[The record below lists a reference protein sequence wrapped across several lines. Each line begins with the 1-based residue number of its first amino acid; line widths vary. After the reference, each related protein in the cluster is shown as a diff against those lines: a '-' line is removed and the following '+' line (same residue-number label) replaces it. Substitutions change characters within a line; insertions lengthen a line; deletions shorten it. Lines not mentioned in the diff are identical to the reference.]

1 MVIKK
6 QWTFYLFCVILNQ
19 MKWEIKQFNSLVST
33 NVTARDYPAGTI
45 VMAETQT
52 GGRGRYGRVWQSPRG
67 NLYVSFVFESKPERD
82 MYLSFLTGLAL
93 AESLPE
99 FNVRLKW
106 PNDVLLDG
114 KKVAGILLE
123 SVGNK
128 IIVGIGV
135 NLVSHPD
142 KNMLYPASNL
152 GGRLTPIGLVKR
164 LIIQYNALLD
174 VFEKK
179 GFKKIR
185 NRWLDLAVGVGETIS
200 VHLPNE
206 EVIGTFKGISDEGAL
221 RLKLKKTER
230 LITAGDVFFI

>member
-1 MVIKK
+1 M
-6 QWTFYLFCVILNQ
+6 FCVILTQ

-33 NVTARDYPAGTI
+33 NTTARDYPAGTI

-52 GGRGRYGRVWQSPRG
+52 GGRGRYGRVWQSPKG
-67 NLYVSFVFESKPERD
+67 NLYVSFVFKSDKKRD

-99 FNVRLKW
+99 FDVHLKW

-123 SVGNK
+123 NSGDK

-135 NLVSHPD
+135 NLVHNPT
-142 KNMLYPASNL
+142 KNMLYPTANL
-152 GGRLTPIGLVKR
+152 GGRLSPIGLVKR
-164 LIIQYNALLD
+164 LMIQYDALFD
-174 VFEKK
+174 VFEEK

-185 NRWLDLAVGVGETIS
+185 ARWLDLAVGVGETIS
-200 VHLPNE
+200 VHLPAE

-221 RLKLKKTER
+221 LLKVGKQVR
-230 LITAGDVFFI
+230 AITAGDVFLI

>member
-1 MVIKK
+1 
-6 QWTFYLFCVILNQ
+6 

-33 NVTARDYPAGTI
+33 NLTARSCEPGTI

-52 GGRGRYGRVWQSPRG
+52 GGRGRYGRVWQSPKG
-67 NLYVSFVFESKPERD
+67 NLYVSFVFESDPKRD
-82 MYLSFLTGLAL
+82 PYLSFITGLAL

-99 FNVRLKW
+99 FSVQLKW

-123 SVGNK
+123 TTGDK

-135 NLVSHPD
+135 NLLINPD
-142 KNMLYPASNL
+142 KNMLYPTANL
-152 GGRLTPIGLVKR
+152 GGKLSPIALVKR
-164 LIIQYNALLD
+164 LMIQYEALFR
-174 VFEKK
+174 VFEQK

-185 NRWLDLAVGVGETIS
+185 SRWLDLAVGVGETIS

-206 EVIGTFKGISDEGAL
+206 ELIGQFKGISPEGAL
-221 RLKLKKTER
+221 LLKVGKVVHS
-230 LITAGDVFFI
+230 ITAGDVFLI

>member
-1 MVIKK
+1 
-6 QWTFYLFCVILNQ
+6 

-33 NVTARDYPAGTI
+33 NTTARDCPVGTI

-67 NLYVSFVFESKPERD
+67 NLYVSFVFESNSMRD
-82 MYLSFLTGLAL
+82 KYLSFLTGLAL

-123 SVGNK
+123 TTKNK
-128 IIVGIGV
+128 VIVGIGV
-135 NLVSHPD
+135 NLISNPE
-142 KNMLYPASNL
+142 KNMLYPTANL

-164 LIIQYNALLD
+164 LMIQYDALLA
-174 VFEKK
+174 VFDKK

-185 NRWLDLAVGVGETIS
+185 ARWLDLATGVGETIS
-200 VHLPNE
+200 VHLPTE
-206 EVIGTFKGISDEGAL
+206 ELIGTFKGISDEGAL
-221 RLKLKKTER
+221 LLKTGKKVR
-230 LITAGDVFFI
+230 SITVGDVFLI

>member
-1 MVIKK
+1 
-6 QWTFYLFCVILNQ
+6 
-19 MKWEIKQFNSLVST
+19 MKWEIKQFNSLEST
-33 NVTARDYPAGTI
+33 NTTARGCAPGTV

-52 GGRGRYGRVWQSPRG
+52 AGRGRYGRVWQSPAG
-67 NLYVSFVFESKPERD
+67 NLYASFVFERNKQYD
-82 MYLSFLTGLAL
+82 MYMSFLTGLAL

-123 SVGNK
+123 TTEDK

-135 NLVSHPD
+135 NLISNPD
-142 KNMLYPASNL
+142 KNMLYPTANL
-152 GGRLTPIGLVKR
+152 GGRLSAIGLVKR
-164 LIIQYNALLD
+164 LIIQYDALMEVL
-174 VFEKK
+174 KTK

-185 NRWLDLAVGVGETIS
+185 ARWLDLAVGYKETIS

-206 EVIGTFKGISDEGAL
+206 EVIGVFQDISDEGTL
-221 RLKLKKTER
+221 ILKTKDGKR
-230 LITAGDVFFI
+230 QITAGDVFLI

>member
-1 MVIKK
+1 
-6 QWTFYLFCVILNQ
+6 
-19 MKWEIKQFNSLVST
+19 MKWEIKQFNSLIST
-33 NVTARDYPAGTI
+33 NTTARDYPVGSI

-52 GGRGRYGRVWQSPRG
+52 GGRGRYGRVWQSPKG
-67 NLYVSFVFESKPERD
+67 NLYVSFVFESNPKRD
-82 MYLSFLTGLAL
+82 KYLSFLTGLAL

-123 SVGNK
+123 TYGNK

-135 NLVSHPD
+135 NLVNNPE
-142 KNMLYPASNL
+142 KNMLYPTANL
-152 GGRLTPIGLVKR
+152 GGRLSPIALVKR
-164 LIIQYNALLD
+164 LMIQYDALFD

-185 NRWLDLAVGVGETIS
+185 DRWIDLATGIGDTIS
-200 VHLPNE
+200 VHLPTE
-206 EVIGTFKGISDEGAL
+206 ELIGIFKGISDEGAL
-221 RLKLKKTER
+221 LLKTGKKVR
-230 LITAGDVFFI
+230 SITAGDVFLI

>member
-1 MVIKK
+1 
-6 QWTFYLFCVILNQ
+6 

-33 NVTARDYPAGTI
+33 NTTARDYPAGTI

-67 NLYVSFVFESKPERD
+67 NLYVSFVFESDPVRD
-82 MYLSFLTGLAL
+82 KYLSFLTGLAL

-99 FNVRLKW
+99 FDVHLKW

-123 SVGNK
+123 NGGNK

-135 NLVSHPD
+135 NLVSHPE
-142 KNMLYPASNL
+142 KNMLYKTTDL
-152 GGRLTPIGLVKR
+152 GGRLSPIALVKR
-164 LIIQYNALLD
+164 LIIQYDALFA
-174 VFEKK
+174 VFKEK

-185 NRWLDLAVGVGETIS
+185 ARWLDLASGVGETIS
-200 VHLPNE
+200 VHLPDRE
-206 EVIGTFKGISDEGAL
+206 IVGTFKGISMEGAL
-221 RLKLKKTER
+221 LIKQEKSVQA
-230 LITAGDVFFI
+230 ITAGDVFLI

>member
-1 MVIKK
+1 
-6 QWTFYLFCVILNQ
+6 

-33 NVTARDYPAGTI
+33 NLTARSFGPGTV

-67 NLYVSFVFESKPERD
+67 NLYVSFVFESDPKRD
-82 MYLSFLTGLAL
+82 AYLSFLTGLAL

-99 FNVRLKW
+99 FSVRLKW
-106 PNDVLLDG
+106 PNDILLDG

-123 SVGNK
+123 TVENK

-135 NLVSHPD
+135 NLLSNPD
-142 KNMLYPASNL
+142 KNVLYPTANL
-152 GGRLTPIGLVKR
+152 GGRLSPIGLVKR
-164 LIIQYNALLD
+164 LMIQYEALFD
-174 VFEKK
+174 VLERK

-185 NRWLDLAVGVGETIS
+185 ARWLDLAVGVGDTIS

-206 EVIGTFKGISDEGAL
+206 ELIGQFKGISPEGAL
-221 RLKLKKTER
+221 LLKVGKTIHC
-230 LITAGDVFFI
+230 ITAGDVFLI